1 MIPNALKLV
10 VVDDEIPQLNALTS
24 ILADQ
29 GFDVQG
35 FGSPLNTLAHLAHEP
50 ADLVLSDLKL
60 PDMSGIEFIER
71 AQALDQDMGFILMTG
86 HGSLESAVD
95 ALRLGVHD
103 YVMKPFRIN
112 QILAVIEHVRNQRQ
126 LKMDN
131 KALLAELATSN
142 GRLRELN
149 SELDTFA
156 GRVAHDLNSIV
167 HLIQGYSSSLLGGED
182 ALSSKQRTY
191 LQRINQTSER
201 GGKLVADLLAFARL
215 GSGSLSYGEV
225 QLQALVAKAKV
236 IAELESDGP
245 KADWVVD
252 ALPMVRADEAL
263 VEQVFLNLFSNAL
276 KYSRHQDRPLI
287 HVKCV
292 ATEAHHCIEVQD
304 NGAGFDPAL
313 AGDLFKPFQRL
324 HNAHEFEGHG
334 MGLANVKRIVERHQW
349 QISARAKPGEG
360 ATFSLLIPKQL
371 SRAAPKQTPALAQ
384 LHKQSEAGSLPVAVA
399 KPQAVNLADA
409 ALLRFGGHLGRLGG
423 WALEFTPEPVV
434 HWSDEIY
441 SLLDAPGDR
450 NTPLTLQQCFDLY
463 IDDDKQRMEQAIE
476 ACARHGT
483 PFDLDVQ
490 MFTFSRRRFWARV
503 AGEAIVD
510 EHGQVVV
517 IQGCF
522 QDISKHRDALH
533 TVHRINSLLQA
544 QNEVNVEIPRIS
556 SIDQMFEEV
565 CKRAPTIG
573 KIPLVWICRYESDTE
588 DLRVVAKGGV
598 HLELVDHVMNNM
610 QVKRSHPIYL
620 HLSKRQVYVAQD
632 VRVDPFAAPWR
643 DKAIEL
649 GLESFAIIPLML
661 KDELVASMVYFG
673 YGTDFFDPG
682 MVDLLNT
689 ISKNRSLALENV
701 VNNVERA
708 ETLSRL
714 QVLETCVESLNEM
727 VMIIEAEAPNGRS
740 RKILYVNEA
749 YCRTTGFSKDE
760 IIGQTPQILH
770 GPLTNKEGV
779 DRILRAMKDWRPVK
793 EELIKYKKNGDPFWV
808 ELEIIPVANA
818 SGWYTH
824 WVAIQ
829 RDITSRIE
837 EEREKESNL
846 ERFRSL
852 ANATSDCIW
861 DWDLQKNDHVWW
873 SEGIQTLF
881 GYSPEQIEPTVES
894 WTSRI
899 HPDELERVSR
909 GVHAVIEHDAL
920 NSWRDEYRF
929 ARADGTWAD
938 VVDRGFVIRD
948 SSGKAVRMIGGMTD
962 ISHIKRVQRDSETQ
976 LLKMNLLSEITQAVG
991 HRLDIDSIYTVVA
1004 NALEKDL
1011 PSDFCFMGSYD
1022 PLSRKVSVRAL
1033 SNQSQVIAKKLGI
1046 RELDTIDIDGT
1057 HLGEA
1062 CSGVFVNEGN
1072 LESSYCPIARRLQEE
1087 FKLNSMVIIPLFKE
1101 ARVLGVMVSARV
1113 SHGEYSPGEISFL
1126 KQLGEHVSLAL
1137 SQAELLRE
1145 LQDAYTKLSQTQEL
1159 VLQQE
1164 RLRALAEMAGGIA
1177 HDINNA
1183 ISPAALYI
1191 ESMLM
1196 SCSALNDKERKQLE
1210 TVQMA
1215 IDDVA
1220 STVQR
1225 MSRFAKG
1232 SNDSVTGMPTDPN
1245 RLYSEALEL
1254 TRARW
1259 ESIAR
1264 ERGVSI
1270 DIQDHFEEN
1279 LPAIQGSGSELREA
1293 LTNLILNGVDAMPQG
1308 GILRINGRLETD
1320 QMGAFVVL
1328 EVEDSGVGMTEEVR
1342 ARCMEPFFTT
1352 KGERGTGFGLSM
1364 VYGITKRLGGS
1375 MTIESHFGQGTR
1387 VCLRLPVVC
1396 EGAPNSAPREDSQ
1409 PDSNPGRVC
1418 RILLVDDDDAVREA
1432 LSTVLA
1438 QAGHHVTEFNNA
1450 SSAFAAF
1457 EESQSSDTNRF
1468 DLLLTDLGMHETNG
1482 RELSKMV
1489 RELVP
1494 GFPIL
1499 VISGW
1504 GTQLNLEQ
1512 EFIDWADAIITKPP
1526 KKDELL
1532 KAIDALV

>member
-1 MIPNALKLV
+1 MNPNALKLV
-10 VVDDEIPQLNALTS
+10 VVDDEIPQLQALTS
-24 ILADQ
+24 ILSDQ
-29 GFDVQG
+29 GFSVRGFSSPVQA
-35 FGSPLNTLAHLAHEP
+35 LAHLAVDK

-60 PDMSGIEFIER
+60 PEMSGIEFIER
-71 AQALDQDMGFILMTG
+71 AQAFDQDLGFILMTG
-86 HGSLESAVD
+86 HSSVKSAVD
-95 ALRLGVHD
+95 ALRLGIHD
-103 YVMKPFRIN
+103 YVLKPFKIN

-126 LKMDN
+126 LKIDN
-131 KALLAELATSN
+131 QTLMRDLAASNARLLD
-142 GRLRELN
+142 LN

-167 HLIQGYSSSLLGGED
+167 HLIQGYSSSLLSGEE
-182 ALSSKQRTY
+182 ALTAKQSTY

-215 GSGSLSYGEV
+215 GTGALSFGEV
-225 QLQALVAKAKV
+225 ALQPMIAKAKV

-245 KADWVVD
+245 RADWVVD
-252 ALPMVRADEAL
+252 PLPVVRADEAL
-263 VEQVFLNLFSNAL
+263 LEQVFLNLFSNAL
-276 KYSRHQDRPLI
+276 KYSRHQERP
-287 HVKCV
+287 H
-292 ATEAHHCIEVQD
+292 IEVRCLESKSDYRIQVKD
-304 NGAGFDPAL
+304 NGAGFDQAL
-313 AGDLFKPFQRL
+313 IGDLFKPFQRL

-334 MGLANVKRIVERHQW
+334 MGLANVKRIVDRHHW
-349 QISARAKPGEG
+349 QISATGSLGGG
-360 ATFSLLIPKQL
+360 ATFELLIPKQ
-371 SRAAPKQTPALAQ
+371 APTGARHSDKSVSVPP
-384 LHKQSEAGSLPVAVA
+384 SIA
-399 KPQAVNLADA
+399 KPILPKKTVNLADA
-409 ALLRFGGHLGRLGG
+409 ALQRFGGHLGRLGG

-441 SLLDAPGDR
+441 TLLEAPAKQKE
-450 NTPLTLQQCFDLY
+450 PLTLEQCFDLY
-463 IDDDKQRMEQAIE
+463 IDDDKKRMEQVIE
-476 ACARHGT
+476 ACATKGT
-483 PFDLDVQ
+483 SFDIEVQ
-490 MFTFSRRRFWARV
+490 MRTFTGRRFWARV
-503 AGEAIVD
+503 AGEAIEDDQGKVL
-510 EHGQVVV
+510 V

-522 QDISKHRDALH
+522 QDITKFRNALH

-544 QNEVNVEIPRIS
+544 QNEVNVEIPRLT

-573 KIPLVWICRYESDTE
+573 EIPLVWICRYENNTE
-588 DLRVVAKGGV
+588 NLRVVAKGGV
-598 HLELVDHVMNNM
+598 HLELVDHVMQNM
-610 QVKRSHPIYL
+610 RVERSHPIYA
-620 HLSKRQVYVAQD
+620 HLSQRQVYVAQD
-632 VRVDPFAAPWR
+632 VRTDPFAHVWR

-649 GLESFAIIPLML
+649 GLESFAIIPLFL
-661 KDELVASMVYFG
+661 KGELVASMVYFG
-673 YGTDFFDPG
+673 FGTGFFDAG
-682 MVDLLNT
+682 MVDLLHT
-689 ISKNRSLALENV
+689 ISKNRSLALEHV

-708 ETLSRL
+708 DTLSRL

-727 VMIIEAEAPNGRS
+727 VMIIEAEALNGQS

-749 YCRTTGFSKDE
+749 YCKTTGFSRDE

-779 DRILRAMKDWRPVK
+779 ERIIGAMKNWQPVK
-793 EELIKYKKNGDPFWV
+793 EELIKYKKNGEAFWV
-808 ELEIIPVANA
+808 ELEILPVAND

-861 DWDLQKNDHVWW
+861 DWDLLQNDHIWW

-881 GYSPEQIEPTVES
+881 GYRPEQIEPTVDS

-909 GVHAVIEHDAL
+909 GIHAVIDHDVL

-948 SSGKAVRMIGGMTD
+948 SAGKAVRMIGGMTD
-962 ISHIKRVQRDSETQ
+962 ISHIKHVQRDSETQ

-991 HRLDIDSIYTVVA
+991 RRLDIDSIYTVVA
-1004 NALEKDL
+1004 NALEADL
-1011 PSDFCFMGSYD
+1011 PSDFCLMGSYD

-1033 SNQSQVIAKKLGI
+1033 SNQSEAIAKKLGI
-1046 RELDTIDIDGT
+1046 SELDAIDIDGT
-1057 HLGEA
+1057 HLSEA
-1062 CSGVFVNEGN
+1062 CRGAFVSEGSLDN
-1072 LESSYCPIARRLQEE
+1072 SYCPIARRLQRE
-1087 FKLNSMVIIPLFKE
+1087 FNLNSMVIIPLFKE
-1101 ARVLGVMVSARV
+1101 ERVLGVMVSARI
-1113 SHGEYSPGEISFL
+1113 SQGKYSAGEISFL

-1137 SQAELLRE
+1137 SQAELLKE
-1145 LQDAYTKLSQTQEL
+1145 LQDAYTQLSQTQDL

-1191 ESMLM
+1191 ENMLM
-1196 SCSALNDKERKQLE
+1196 TSVALNSKERKQLE
-1210 TVQMA
+1210 TVQLA

-1232 SNDSVTGMPTDPN
+1232 NIESEPGAPTDPN
-1245 RLYSEALEL
+1245 RLCQEALEL
-1254 TRARW
+1254 TRAKW

-1270 DIQDHFEEN
+1270 DIQSHLEEN
-1279 LPAIQGSGSELREA
+1279 LPFVHGGGAELREA
-1293 LTNLILNGVDAMPQG
+1293 LTNLILNGVDAMPGG
-1308 GILRINGRLETD
+1308 GILRINSRLETD
-1320 QMGAFVVL
+1320 HLGAFVVL

-1364 VYGITKRLGGS
+1364 VYGITKRIGGS
-1375 MTIESHFGQGTR
+1375 MSIDSHLGDGTR
-1387 VCLRLPVVC
+1387 VSLRLPVAS
-1396 EGAPNSAPREDSQ
+1396 EISLDSKSLALLNQIETPN
-1409 PDSNPGRVC
+1409 GRSC
-1418 RILLVDDDDAVREA
+1418 QILLVDDDNAVREA
-1432 LSTVLA
+1432 LTTVL
-1438 QAGHHVTEFNNA
+1438 QEAGHVVTQFNSA
-1450 SSAFAAF
+1450 AAAFAAF
-1457 EESQSSDTNRF
+1457 EDSQQDGRTRF
-1468 DLLLTDLGMHETNG
+1468 DLLLTDLGMHEING
-1482 RELSKMV
+1482 RELSKMIRDV
-1489 RELVP
+1489 EP
-1494 GFPIL
+1494 DFPIV

-1504 GTQLNLEQ
+1504 GTQLNLEHDY
-1512 EFIDWADAIITKPP
+1512 IDWADAIITKPP
-1526 KKDELL
+1526 KQDELL
-1532 KAIDALV
+1532 RTIDALT

>member
-10 VVDDEIPQLNALTS
+10 VVDDEIPQLQALTS
-24 ILADQ
+24 ILVDQ
-29 GFDVQG
+29 GFAVRG
-35 FGSPLNTLAHLAHEP
+35 FASPTQALAHLAVES
-50 ADLVLSDLKL
+50 AELVLSDLKL
-60 PDMSGIEFIER
+60 PEMSGIEFIER
-71 AQALDQDMGFILMTG
+71 AQAFDPDLGFILMTG
-86 HGSLESAVD
+86 HGSMESAVD

-103 YVMKPFRIN
+103 YVLKPFKIN

-126 LKMDN
+126 LKIDN
-131 KALLAELATSN
+131 KALLSELAASN
-142 GRLRELN
+142 NRLLELN

-167 HLIQGYSSSLLGGED
+167 HLIQGYSSSLLTGED
-182 ALSSKQRTY
+182 ELSSKQRTY

-201 GGKLVADLLAFARL
+201 GGKLVSDLLAFARL
-215 GSGSLSYGEV
+215 GTGGLSFEDV
-225 QLQALVAKAKV
+225 SLQALVAKAKV

-245 KADWVVD
+245 KADWSVDTLPVV
-252 ALPMVRADEAL
+252 RGDEAL
-263 VEQVFLNLFSNAL
+263 IEQVFLNLFSNAL
-276 KYSRHQDRPLI
+276 KYSQHQQRPHI
-287 HVKCV
+287 QVRCV
-292 ATEAHHCIEVQD
+292 ESQSHFCVQVRD
-304 NGAGFDPAL
+304 NGAGFDPTL

-349 QISARAKPGEG
+349 QIVATGMVGEG
-360 ATFSLLIPKQL
+360 ATFELRIPKQV
-371 SRAAPKQTPALAQ
+371 SSTV
-384 LHKQSEAGSLPVAVA
+384 SLPVAPAVMA
-399 KPQAVNLADA
+399 RPLTQLVPTKQVNLADA
-409 ALLRFGGHLGRLGG
+409 ALQRFGGHLGRLGG
-423 WALEFTPEPVV
+423 WAIEFTPEPVV
-434 HWSDEIY
+434 HWSNEIY
-441 SLLDAPGDR
+441 SLLEAPEDQDS
-450 NTPLTLQQCFDLY
+450 PLTLEQCFDLY
-463 IDDDKQRMEQAIE
+463 IDDDKERMKQVIE
-476 ACARHGT
+476 ACATHGT
-483 PFDLDVQ
+483 PFDVEVQ
-490 MFTFSRRRFWARV
+490 MFTFARRRFWARV
-503 AGEAIVD
+503 AGEAVLD
-510 EHGQVVV
+510 EKGKMLL

-522 QDISKHRDALH
+522 QDISKHRNALH

-544 QNEVNVEIPRIS
+544 QNEVNVEIPRLT

-573 KIPLVWICRYESDTE
+573 KIPLVWICRYESETE

-598 HLELVDHVMNNM
+598 HLEFVDHVMQNM
-610 QVKRSHPIYL
+610 RVERSHPIYK
-620 HLSKRQVYVAQD
+620 HLSQRQVYVCQD
-632 VRVDPFAAPWR
+632 VRTDPFAVSWR

-649 GLESFAIIPLML
+649 GLESFAIIPLLL

-673 YGTDFFDPG
+673 YGVDFFDAG
-682 MVDLLNT
+682 MVDLLQT

-701 VNNVERA
+701 VNNLERA

-727 VMIIEAEAPNGRS
+727 VMIIEAEAPDGGA
-740 RKILYVNEA
+740 RKILYVNDA
-749 YCRTTGFSKDE
+749 YCKTTGFSRDE
-760 IIGQTPQILH
+760 LIGEAPHILH
-770 GPLTNKEGV
+770 GPLTQEPV
-779 DRILRAMKDWRPVK
+779 VERIKDAMKNWQPVK
-793 EELIKYKKNGDPFWV
+793 EELIKYKKNGEPFWV
-808 ELEIIPVANA
+808 ELEILPVADA

-829 RDITSRIE
+829 RDISSRIE
-837 EEREKESNL
+837 EEREKEANL

-861 DWDLQKNDHVWW
+861 DWDLLQDDHIWW

-881 GYSPEQIEPTVES
+881 GYRPEQIEPTVES

-899 HPDELERVSR
+899 HPDEIERVSR
-909 GVHAVIEHDAL
+909 GIHAVINHDAL
-920 NSWRDEYRF
+920 NAWRDEYRF

-948 SSGKAVRMIGGMTD
+948 SSGKAIRMIGGMTD

-991 HRLDIDSIYTVVA
+991 QRLDIDSIYTVVA
-1004 NALEKDL
+1004 NALEQDL
-1011 PSDFCFMGSYD
+1011 PSDFCLMGSYD

-1033 SNQSQVIAKKLGI
+1033 SNSSQAIAKKLGI
-1046 RELDTIDIDGT
+1046 AELDTIEIEGT
-1057 HLGEA
+1057 HLSEA
-1062 CSGVFVNEGN
+1062 CSGMFVSEGS
-1072 LESSYCPIARRLQEE
+1072 LDTSYCPIARRLQKE
-1087 FKLNSMVIIPLFKE
+1087 FNLNSMVIIPLFKE
-1101 ARVLGVMVSARV
+1101 ERVLGVMVSARINQ
-1113 SHGEYSPGEISFL
+1113 GDYSAGEISFL

-1137 SQAELLRE
+1137 SQAELLKE
-1145 LQDAYTKLSQTQEL
+1145 LQDAYTKLSQTQDL

-1183 ISPAALYI
+1183 ISPAALYV

-1196 SCSALNDKERKQLE
+1196 GSLKLNDKERKQLE
-1210 TVQMA
+1210 TVQLA

-1232 SNDSVTGMPTDPN
+1232 NNDSVSGTPTDPN
-1245 RLYSEALEL
+1245 LLCQEALEL
-1254 TRARW
+1254 TRAKW

-1270 DIQDHFEEN
+1270 DIQSHFGED
-1279 LPAIQGSGSELREA
+1279 LPAIQGSSAELREA
-1293 LTNLILNGVDAMPQG
+1293 LTNLIINGVDAMPQG
-1308 GILRINGRLETD
+1308 GILRVNSHLETNHL
-1320 QMGAFVVL
+1320 GAFVVL

-1364 VYGITKRLGGS
+1364 VYGITKRIGGS
-1375 MTIESHFGQGTR
+1375 MTIDSHFGEGTR
-1387 VCLRLPVVC
+1387 VSLRLPVASSAATNMQPSSLV
-1396 EGAPNSAPREDSQ
+1396 ELAAPQARS
-1409 PDSNPGRVC
+1409 C

-1432 LSTVLA
+1432 LRTVLE
-1438 QAGHHVTEFNNA
+1438 QAGHDVVQFNNA
-1450 SSAFAAF
+1450 AGALAAF
-1457 EESQSSDTNRF
+1457 EASQQGSNTRF

-1482 RELSKMV
+1482 RELSRMV
-1489 RELVP
+1489 RDLKP

-1504 GTQLNLEQ
+1504 GTQLNLEH

-1532 KAIDALV
+1532 KAIEALV